1 MVKYRRLI
9 KGELYKTTVDGYVKL
24 KALYDDD
31 TCKVVFVDTGTVV
44 VTRKHNV
51 RTGKIKDP
59 YKPSVFGVGFIGV
72 GEFKSRD
79 GNKLSKLYRLWA
91 NMLRRCYDKSNL
103 IKNPTYTDCIVV
115 KRWHDF
121 QNFCEDVL
129 KMPNW
134 NTPGFDLDK
143 DLRVI
148 GNKKYGPKYC
158 SFVPKEVNSFLT
170 KARSVVPVKYKN
182 RYVVRFREHGKTVT
196 VAAATP
202 EKAHRNYIQR
212 KSTYMAERLTQLEVH
227 PQIVKNLS
235 SGKWW

>member
-9 KGELYKTTVDGYVKL
+9 KGELYKTTVDGYVKI

-31 TCKVVFVDTGTVV
+31 TCKVVFVDTGTIV
-44 VTRKHNV
+44 VTKKHNV

-72 GEFKSRD
+72 GEFKSRE
-79 GNKLSKLYRLWA
+79 GKNLSKLYRLWS
-91 NMLRRCYDKSNL
+91 NMLRRCYTTD
-103 IKNPTYTDCIVV
+103 NPSYVGCTVV
-115 KRWHDF
+115 KRWHNF
-121 QNFCEDVL
+121 QTFCEDVS

-143 DLRVI
+143 DLRVLD
-148 GNKKYGPKYC
+148 NKTYGPKYC
-158 SFVPKEVNSFLT
+158 AFVPKEVNSFLT
-170 KARSVVPVKYKN
+170 KARSVVPVKLGN
-182 RYVVRFREHGKTVT
+182 RYVVRFREHGKTIAVS
-196 VAAATP
+196 ASSP
-202 EKAHRNYIQR
+202 EKAHRKYAQR
-212 KSTYMAERLTQLEVH
+212 KSTYMAKRLTQLEVH